1 MLGLG
6 MTSFYG
12 KASRHSFLFMY
23 NSKWE
28 FNLKGTHCLCKLC
41 THNNEEFRNKVKKEE
56 HSSSKH
62 SYIFQVFFHLNSLLI
77 VFEAVGL
84 FQPK

>member
-28 FNLKGTHCLCKLC
+28 FNLKGTHCMCKLC
-41 THNNEEFRNKVKKEE
+41 THNNEEFRNKVKKRRAFLFKTQL
-56 HSSSKH
+56 HFSS
-62 SYIFQVFFHLNSLLI
+62 VFPLEQSAYSF
-77 VFEAVGL
+77 
-84 FQPK
+84 